1 MNTTPAPENNAAG
14 TAFGLEAPDTDGHIA
29 AAHPSEQIDG
39 AREAADMPGT
49 AKLQLEEVAKI
60 EQNGGE

>member
-14 TAFGLEAPDTDGHIA
+14 TAFGLEAPETDGHIA
-29 AAHPSEQIDG
+29 AAHAGDQPDG

-60 EQNGGE
+60 QQKGGE